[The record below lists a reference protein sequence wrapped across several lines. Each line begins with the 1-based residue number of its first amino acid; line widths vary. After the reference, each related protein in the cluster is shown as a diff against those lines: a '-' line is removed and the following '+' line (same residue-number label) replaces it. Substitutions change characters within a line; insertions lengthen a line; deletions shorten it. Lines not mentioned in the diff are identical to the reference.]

1 MEVVFIS
8 KMPSKRIHQYDIINE
23 VMYLKRLEIQGFKSF
38 AKKTVLEF
46 ETGIT
51 AIVGPNG
58 SGKSNTADCL
68 RWVLGEQS
76 AKLMRGKKSEDVIFA
91 GSDKKSRGG
100 FAEVVATFDNR
111 DHKIP
116 VDAAE
121 VSIGRRIT
129 RSGESEYLIN
139 GARVRLLDIV
149 DLVLKSNI
157 GTSRYTVI
165 GQGTID
171 QMILAGPGEI
181 KNLLDEA
188 SGVKTYYIKR
198 DRTLR
203 RLEQTAQNL
212 MRAEDLL
219 SELEPRVKSLRRQ
232 AKRMEAREAV
242 EVDLKAYQKE
252 YLGSQWWTLKTS
264 IDSLNKEIEVFANQR
279 AQVEAT
285 MEAHLQKIEQHEK
298 ENSQALGEYKG
309 VQEKLQSLQAEK
321 NSLLEQ
327 VSLIRGKMQSQ
338 KTGSGDSGSLQIE
351 SHTLEQKIIEIETQL
366 KATEAQHENA
376 TKQLESQE
384 QGLATVNA
392 QLTELYTA
400 LSNPAGSDWVKIEEQ
415 MQDLDNTFTQ
425 FQRIIEETDDIGQ
438 VRNATAGVV
447 HAWTEFKKTA
457 TDAAKHP
464 DYNKKLQQQLEELNN
479 QKDRLAADQNT
490 LAMTASKATMTK
502 DFLTG
507 QLGTLQNEKLHI
519 DLELKKAASGGSD
532 AYVQEL
538 VAEENKV
545 QEKVAAVTEQITKL
559 EAQLQSFYSAE
570 SNWKAA
576 ISEEDKRF
584 RQQQDEL
591 GRIRDNQSKVEVE
604 KAKFETQS
612 DAIVTEIVAQLGSDL
627 LEKIQANEIK
637 KETEDLAGKI
647 DKLKKQLEL
656 IGGVDE
662 LTIQEYHET
671 ESRYTNLEGQ
681 VQDLHKSM
689 ADLRAVMDE
698 LDEHIKTKF
707 NEAFHKVN
715 AQFEQYFRVLFN
727 GGRAYL
733 SLVKPNDAKT
743 EAEAELD
750 AEDAAEQKE
759 ETDHM
764 RPEEKIVAKYE
775 KGSMAVAGVE
785 IRATPPNKKL
795 SAIQS
800 LSGGERSLTSIALLC
815 SLLSCFPSPFV
826 VLDEVDAALDEANTI
841 RFGQILGKLSHQT
854 QFITITHNRE
864 TMAQANII
872 YGVTMGDDG
881 ISQLLSIKM
890 DQAKAYAK

>member
-1 MEVVFIS
+1 
-8 KMPSKRIHQYDIINE
+8 
-23 VMYLKRLEIQGFKSF
+23 MYLKRLEIQGFKSF

-51 AIVGPNG
+51 TIVGPNG
-58 SGKSNTADCL
+58 SGKSNSADCL

-100 FAEVVATFDNR
+100 FAEVIATFDNR

-171 QMILAGPGEI
+171 QMILAGPTEI
-181 KNLLDEA
+181 KNLIDEA
-188 SGVKTYYIKR
+188 SGVKTYYLKR

-219 SELEPRVKSLRRQ
+219 RELEPRVKSLRRQ
-232 AKRMEAREAV
+232 AKRMEARAEI

-252 YLGSQWWTLKTS
+252 HLGSQWWVLKTS
-264 IDSLNKEIEVFANQR
+264 IDALNKELEIFANQR
-279 AQVEAT
+279 SQVEAT

-298 ENSQALGEYKG
+298 ENSQALGDYKG
-309 VQEKLQSLQAEK
+309 IQEKLQQLQSEK
-321 NSLLEQ
+321 NGLLEQ

-338 KTGSGDSGSLQIE
+338 KTGAVGDSNSLQIE

-366 KATEAQHENA
+366 KQAAEQQKAAASQQAAQDDA
-376 TKQLESQE
+376 
-384 QGLATVNA
+384 LAAVNA

-400 LSNPAGSDWVKIEEQ
+400 LSNPAGSDWTQVETQ
-415 MQDLDNTFTQ
+415 MTELDSTFAQ
-425 FQRIIEETDDIGQ
+425 FQRIIDETDDMNQ
-438 VRNATAGVV
+438 VRNATAAVV
-447 HAWTEFKKTA
+447 HAWGEFKKTA
-457 TDAAKHP
+457 TEAAKHP
-464 DYNKKLQQQLEELNN
+464 DYNKKLQTQLQDLTA
-479 QKDRLAADQNT
+479 QKDKLAAEQQS
-490 LAMTASKATMTK
+490 LAMSASKAVMTK

-507 QLGTLQNEKLHI
+507 QLSSLQNEKLQV
-519 DLELKKAASGGSD
+519 DLELKKASSGSAD
-532 AYVQEL
+532 SFVQEL
-538 VAEENKV
+538 VSEENKL
-545 QEKVAAVTEQITKL
+545 QEKVTGVTEQIAKL
-559 EAQLQSFYSAE
+559 EAQLQGFYSAE

-576 ISEEDKRF
+576 IAEEDKRF

-604 KAKFETQS
+604 KAKLETQS
-612 DAIVTEIVAQLGSDL
+612 DAIVTEIVAQLGSDIL
-627 LEKIQANEIK
+627 AKIQEQKIEK
-637 KETEDLAGKI
+637 TTEGLAGKI
-647 DKLKKQLEL
+647 EKAKKQLEL

-671 ESRYTNLEGQ
+671 EGRYTNLENQ
-681 VQDLHKSM
+681 VNDLQKSM
-689 ADLRAVMDE
+689 TDLRAVMDE
-698 LDEHIKTKF
+698 LDAHIKTKF
-707 NEAFHKVN
+707 SEAFHKVN

-750 AEDAAEQKE
+750 AEEAAEAKE
-759 ETDHM
+759 EQDSM
-764 RPEEKIVAKYE
+764 RPEERIVAKYE
-775 KGSMAVAGVE
+775 KGSLAVAGVE
-785 IRATPPNKKL
+785 IRATPPGKKL
-795 SAIQS
+795 SAINA

-815 SLLSCFPSPFV
+815 SLLTCFPSPFV

>member
-1 MEVVFIS
+1 
-8 KMPSKRIHQYDIINE
+8 
-23 VMYLKRLEIQGFKSF
+23 MYLKRLEIQGFKSF

-46 ETGIT
+46 ENGIT

-58 SGKSNTADCL
+58 SGKSNSADCL

-100 FAEVVATFDNR
+100 FAEVIATFDNR

-116 VDAAE
+116 LDAAE
-121 VSIGRRIT
+121 VSIGRRIS

-171 QMILAGPGEI
+171 QMILTGPTEI
-181 KNLLDEA
+181 KNLIDEA

-219 SELEPRVKSLRRQ
+219 RELEPRVKSLRRQ
-232 AKRMEAREAV
+232 AKRMEAREAI
-242 EVDLKAYQKE
+242 EVDLKAFQKE
-252 YLGSQWWTLKTS
+252 YLGSQWWLQKTA
-264 IDSLNKEIEVFANQR
+264 IDGLNTELGMFQAQR
-279 AQVEAT
+279 EQVEAV
-285 MEAHLQKIEQHEK
+285 MAAHLQKIEQHEK
-298 ENSQALGEYKG
+298 DNAQALGEYKG
-309 VQEKLQSLQAEK
+309 VQEKLQSLQHEK

-338 KTGSGDSGSLQIE
+338 KTGAGDSNSLQIE

-366 KATEAQHENA
+366 QATAAQHATATVQTEAQDKA
-376 TKQLESQE
+376 LS
-384 QGLATVNA
+384 AVNA

-400 LSNPAGSDWVKIEEQ
+400 LSNPAGTDWGQIETHMTE
-415 MQDLDNTFTQ
+415 LDNTFTQ
-425 FQRIIEETDDIGQ
+425 FQRIIEETDDMGQ
-438 VRNATAGVV
+438 VRNATAAVV
-447 HAWTEFKKTA
+447 HSWTAFKH
-457 TDAAKHP
+457 AASEASKHP
-464 DYNKKLQQQLEELNN
+464 DYNKKLQEQLQELTD
-479 QKDRLAADQNT
+479 QKDKLLADQNA
-490 LAMTASKATMTK
+490 LAMSASKAVMTK
-502 DFLTG
+502 DFLAG
-507 QLGTLQNEKLHI
+507 QLSTLQNEKLHV
-519 DLELKKAASGGSD
+519 DLELKKAVSGGDGES
-532 AYVQEL
+532 YVQEL

-545 QEKVAAVTEQITKL
+545 QEKITALTSHIAKL
-559 EAQLQSFYSAE
+559 EQELQSFYSAE

-604 KAKFETQS
+604 KAKLETQS
-612 DAIVTEIVAQLGSDL
+612 DALVHEIISQLGNDL
-627 LEKIQANEIK
+627 LQKIQSQKIE
-637 KETEDLAGKI
+637 KETEGLAEKI
-647 DKLKKQLEL
+647 DKLKKQIEL

-662 LTIQEYHET
+662 LTLQEYHET
-671 ESRYTNLEGQ
+671 ENRFTTLESQ
-681 VQDLHKSM
+681 IADLHKSM
-689 ADLRAVMDE
+689 SDLRAVMDE

-715 AQFEQYFRVLFN
+715 AQFEQYFRMLFN

-733 SLVKPNDAKT
+733 SIVKPGDAKT
-743 EAEAELD
+743 EAEAEME
-750 AEDAAEQKE
+750 AEDVAEAAAEK
-759 ETDHM
+759 DGL

-775 KGSMAVAGVE
+775 KGAMAVAGVE

-795 SAIQS
+795 SSIQS

-815 SLLSCFPSPFV
+815 SLLTCFPSPFV

-881 ISQLLSIKM
+881 ISQLLSLKI

>member
-1 MEVVFIS
+1 
-8 KMPSKRIHQYDIINE
+8 
-23 VMYLKRLEIQGFKSF
+23 MYLKRLEIQGFKSF

-51 AIVGPNG
+51 AVVGPNG
-58 SGKSNTADCL
+58 SGKSNSADCL

-91 GSDKKSRGG
+91 GSDKKSRAG
-100 FAEVVATFDNR
+100 FAEVIATFDNR

-171 QMILAGPGEI
+171 QMILSGPTEI
-181 KNLLDEA
+181 KNLIDEA

-198 DRTLR
+198 ERTLR

-219 SELEPRVKSLRRQ
+219 RELEPRVKSLRRQ
-232 AKRMEAREAV
+232 AKRMEAREIV
-242 EVDLKAYQKE
+242 EVDLRAYQKE
-252 YLGSQWWTLKTS
+252 HLGSQWWSMKTS
-264 IDSLNKEIEVFANQR
+264 IDALNKELEIFANQR
-279 AQVEAT
+279 NQVEAV
-285 MEAHLQKIEQHEK
+285 MDAHLQKIEQHEK
-298 ENSQALGEYKG
+298 ENSQALGEYKE
-309 VQEKLQSLQAEK
+309 VQEKLQSLQSEK

-338 KTGSGDSGSLQIE
+338 KTGSSTDSASLQIE
-351 SHTLEQKIIEIETQL
+351 SHTLEQKIIEIENQL
-366 KATEAQHENA
+366 QATAAQYETA
-376 TKQLESQE
+376 TKQLASQE
-384 QGLATVNA
+384 EALATVNA
-392 QLTELYTA
+392 QLTDLYTA
-400 LSNPAGSDWVKIEEQ
+400 LSNPAGSDWNKIEEQ
-415 MQDLDNTFTQ
+415 MTDLDNTFTQ
-425 FQRIIEETDDIGQ
+425 FQRIIEETDDINQ

-447 HAWTEFKKTA
+447 YAWSEFKKTA
-457 TDAAKHP
+457 SEAAKHP
-464 DYNKKLQQQLEELNN
+464 DYSKKLQHQLEELNH
-479 QKDRLAADQNT
+479 QKDKLAADQNN

-507 QLGTLQNEKLHI
+507 QLATLQNEKLHI
-519 DLELKKAASGGSD
+519 DLELKKSVSGGSD

-538 VAEENKV
+538 VSEENKV
-545 QEKVAAVTEQITKL
+545 QEKITAITSQITKL
-559 EAQLQSFYSAE
+559 EEQLQGFYSSE
-570 SNWKAA
+570 NNWKAV

-604 KAKFETQS
+604 KAKLETQS
-612 DAIVTEIVAQLGSDL
+612 DAIVSEIVAQLGSDL
-627 LEKIQANEIK
+627 LEKIQEHEIK
-637 KETEDLAGKI
+637 SETEDLSGKI

-671 ESRYTNLEGQ
+671 ESRYTNLESQ
-681 VQDLHKSM
+681 VSDLHKSM
-689 ADLRAVMDE
+689 MDLRAVMDE

-733 SLVKPNDAKT
+733 SLVKPGEDKT

-750 AEDAAEQKE
+750 AEDAAEAAE
-759 ETDHM
+759 EKDSM

-815 SLLSCFPSPFV
+815 SLLTCFPSPFV

-864 TMAQANII
+864 TMSQANII

-881 ISQLLSIKM
+881 VSQLLSIKM

>member
-1 MEVVFIS
+1 
-8 KMPSKRIHQYDIINE
+8 
-23 VMYLKRLEIQGFKSF
+23 MYLKRLEIQGFKSF

-58 SGKSNTADCL
+58 SGKSNSADCL

-91 GSDKKSRGG
+91 GSDKKSRAG
-100 FAEVVATFDNR
+100 FAEVIATFDNK

-116 VDAAE
+116 IDAAE

-171 QMILAGPGEI
+171 QMVLSGPQEI
-181 KNLLDEA
+181 KNLIDEA

-198 DRTLR
+198 ERTLR

-219 SELEPRVKSLRRQ
+219 RELEPRVKSLRRQ

-252 YLGSQWWTLKTS
+252 HLGSQWWSMKVS
-264 IDSLNKEIEVFANQR
+264 IDSLNKELEVFTNQR
-279 AQVEAT
+279 AQVEAV
-285 MEAHLQKIEQHEK
+285 MDAHLQKIELHEK

-327 VSLIRGKMQSQ
+327 VSLIRGKMQAS
-338 KTGSGDSGSLQIE
+338 KTGGAGDSGSLQIE

-366 KATEAQHENA
+366 KATAAQHGTA

-384 QGLATVNA
+384 EALATVNA

-400 LSNPAGSDWVKIEEQ
+400 LSNPAGSDWTLVEAQ
-415 MQDLDNTFTQ
+415 MTELDNTFEQ
-425 FQRIIEETDDIGQ
+425 FQRIIEETDDISA

-447 HAWTEFKKTA
+447 HAWTTFKKTA
-457 TDAAKHP
+457 SEAAKHP
-464 DYNKKLQQQLEELNN
+464 DYSKKLQNQLEELNT
-479 QKDRLAADQNT
+479 QKDKLAAEQNT

-507 QLGTLQNEKLHI
+507 QLSTLQNEKLHI
-519 DLELKKAASGGSD
+519 DLELKKAVSGGSD

-538 VAEENKV
+538 VDEENKV
-545 QEKVAAVTEQITKL
+545 QEKVAAITAQITKL
-559 EAQLQSFYSAE
+559 EEQLQGFYSAE

-604 KAKFETQS
+604 KAKLETQS
-612 DAIVTEIVAQLGSDL
+612 DAIVSEIVAQLGSDL
-627 LEKIQANEIK
+627 LEKIQAHEIK

-647 DKLKKQLEL
+647 DKLKKQMEL

-671 ESRYTNLEGQ
+671 ESRYTNLESQ

-689 ADLRAVMDE
+689 LDLRAVMDE

-733 SLVKPNDAKT
+733 SLVKPGEDKT

-750 AEDAAEQKE
+750 AEDAQEQKE
-759 ETDHM
+759 EKDGM

-775 KGSMAVAGVE
+775 KGNMAVAGVE

-815 SLLSCFPSPFV
+815 SLLTCFPSPFV

-864 TMAQANII
+864 TMSQANII

>member
-1 MEVVFIS
+1 
-8 KMPSKRIHQYDIINE
+8 
-23 VMYLKRLEIQGFKSF
+23 MYLKRLEIQGFKSF

-100 FAEVVATFDNR
+100 FAEVIATFDNR

-139 GARVRLLDIV
+139 GAKVRLLDIV

-171 QMILAGPGEI
+171 QMILAGPSEI

-219 SELEPRVKSLRRQ
+219 RELEPRVKSLRRQ
-232 AKRMEAREAV
+232 AKRMEARAEI

-252 YLGSQWWTLKTS
+252 YLGSQWWNLKNS
-264 IDSLNKEIEVFANQR
+264 IDNLDKEVAVFSQQR
-279 AQVEAT
+279 AQVEAV
-285 MEAHLQKIEQHEK
+285 MNAHLQKIEQHET
-298 ENSQALGEYKG
+298 ENSQALNDYKSA
-309 VQEKLQSLQAEK
+309 QEKAQRLQTEK
-321 NSLLEQ
+321 NGLLEQ

-338 KTGSGDSGSLQIE
+338 KTAGGDSASLEID
-351 SHTLEQKIIEIETQL
+351 SHTIEQKIIDIETQL
-366 KATEAQHENA
+366 KTVANQYETAS
-376 TKQLESQE
+376 KQLEAQE
-384 QGLATVNA
+384 AGISAVNT

-400 LSNPAGSDWVKIEEQ
+400 LSNPAGSDWKLVEQ
-415 MQDLDNTFTQ
+415 QMADLDKTFTQ
-425 FQRIIEETDDIGQ
+425 FQRIIDETGDMNQ
-438 VRNATAGVV
+438 VRNATAAVV
-447 HAWTEFKKTA
+447 QAWAKFKTA
-457 TDAAKHP
+457 AETAAKHP
-464 DYNKKLQQQLEELNN
+464 DYNNKLQAQLQELTNE
-479 QKDRLAADQNT
+479 KDKLMADQNS
-490 LAMTASKATMTK
+490 LAMAVSKAAMTK

-507 QLGTLQNEKLHI
+507 QLTSLQNEKLHV
-519 DLELKKAASGGSD
+519 DLELKKAVSGNSD
-532 AYVQEL
+532 SYVQEL

-545 QEKVAAVTEQITKL
+545 QEKIAAITERMAKL
-559 EAQLQSFYSAE
+559 EQQLQGFYDSE

-576 ISEEDKRF
+576 IAEEDKRF

-591 GRIRDNQSKVEVE
+591 SRIRDQESKVQIE

-612 DAIVTEIVAQLGSDL
+612 DQIVSEIVAQLGSEM
-627 LEKIQANEIK
+627 LEKIQQHEIK
-637 KETEDLAGKI
+637 KETEGLAEKI
-647 DKLKKQLEL
+647 TKLQHQLSL

-671 ESRYTNLEGQ
+671 ESRFSNLETQ
-681 VQDLHKSM
+681 VTDLHKSM
-689 ADLRAVMDE
+689 TDLRSVMDE
-698 LDEHIKTKF
+698 LDEHIKIKF

-733 SLVKPNDAKT
+733 SLVKPNDTKT
-743 EAEAELD
+743 EGELVEEQ
-750 AEDAAEQKE
+750 AEDAKEAAEQK
-759 ETDHM
+759 DQM
-764 RPEEKIVAKYE
+764 RPEEKIIAKYE
-775 KGSMAVAGVE
+775 KGSLAVAGVE

-815 SLLSCFPSPFV
+815 SLLTCFPSPFV

-881 ISQLLSIKM
+881 ISQLLSIKI
-890 DQAKAYAK
+890 DQAKVYAK

>member
-1 MEVVFIS
+1 
-8 KMPSKRIHQYDIINE
+8 
-23 VMYLKRLEIQGFKSF
+23 MYLKRLETQGFKSF
-38 AKKTVLEF
+38 ARKTVLEF

-58 SGKSNTADCL
+58 SGKSNTADSL

-76 AKLMRGKKSEDVIFA
+76 SKLMRGKKSEDVIFA
-91 GSDKKSRGG
+91 GSDKKARAG
-100 FAEVVATFDNR
+100 FAEVIATFDNR

-116 VDAAE
+116 VDSAE

-129 RSGESEYLIN
+129 RSGDSEYLIN
-139 GARVRLLDIV
+139 GAKVRLLDIV

-171 QMILAGPGEI
+171 QMILAGPSEI
-181 KNLLDEA
+181 KNLIDEA

-219 SELEPRVKSLRRQ
+219 RELEPRVKSLRRQ
-232 AKRMEAREAV
+232 AKRMEAREV
-242 EVDLKAYQKE
+242 IEVDLKAFQKE
-252 YLGSQWWTLKTS
+252 YLGSQWWVLKES
-264 IDSLNKEIEVFANQR
+264 VNGLEKQLSDLHLQR
-279 AQVEAT
+279 AQVENV
-285 MEAHLQKIEQHEK
+285 MSAHLQKIEEHEK
-298 ENSQALGEYKG
+298 ENEKALGEYKG
-309 VQEKLQSLQAEK
+309 VQQKLQSLQAEK

-327 VSLIRGKMQSQ
+327 VSLIRGKMTSQ
-338 KTGSGDSGSLQIE
+338 KTGAGDSGTLQID

-366 KATEAQHENA
+366 KASTAQHEQA
-376 TKQLESQE
+376 LKQAAEQE
-384 QGLATVNA
+384 QALATVNA

-400 LSNPAGSDWVKIEEQ
+400 LSNPAGSDWTAIEEQ
-415 MQDLDNTFTQ
+415 MTALDNTFTQ
-425 FQRIIEETDDIGQ
+425 FARILEDTDDIGQ
-438 VRNATAGVV
+438 IRNATAGVL
-447 HAWTEFKKTA
+447 HAWTEFKTTA
-457 TDAAKHP
+457 SEAAKHP
-464 DYNKKLQQQLEELNN
+464 DYNRKLQLQLQELTD
-479 QKDRLAADQNT
+479 QKDKLAGDHNT
-490 LAMTASKATMTK
+490 LTMTASKAAMTK

-507 QLGTLQNEKLHI
+507 QLTTLQNEKLHV
-519 DLELKKAASGGSD
+519 DLELKKASSGGNQD
-532 AYVQEL
+532 DYVKDL
-538 VAEENKV
+538 VAEETKV
-545 QEKVAAVTEQITKL
+545 QEKVAAITEQIIKL
-559 EAQLQSFYSAE
+559 EEQLQTFYNAE
-570 SNWKAA
+570 SNWKSA

-584 RQQQDEL
+584 RSQQTEL
-591 GRIRDNQSKVEVE
+591 DKIRDNEAKVQVE

-612 DAIVTEIVAQLGSDL
+612 DAIVSDIVAQLGSDIL
-627 LEKIQANEIK
+627 QKIQEHPIK
-637 KETEDLAGKI
+637 KETEGLHDKI
-647 DKLKKQLEL
+647 TKLQHQLGL

-671 ESRYTNLEGQ
+671 ETRYTTLEGQ
-681 VQDLHKSM
+681 VTDLQKSM
-689 ADLRAVMDE
+689 NDLRAVMDE
-698 LDEHIKTKF
+698 LDEHIKIKF
-707 NEAFHKVN
+707 NESFHKVN

-733 SLVKPNDAKT
+733 SLVKSGDDK
-743 EAEAELD
+743 AEAVLD
-750 AEDAAEQKE
+750 AETAAEDAKE
-759 ETDHM
+759 AAEEKDQM

-775 KGSMAVAGVE
+775 KGSLAVAGVE

-815 SLLSCFPSPFV
+815 SLLTCFPSPFV

-864 TMAQANII
+864 TMSQANII

>member
-1 MEVVFIS
+1 
-8 KMPSKRIHQYDIINE
+8 
-23 VMYLKRLEIQGFKSF
+23 MYLKRLEIQGFKSF
-38 AKKTVLEF
+38 ARKTVMEF

-51 AIVGPNG
+51 AVVGPNG
-58 SGKSNTADCL
+58 SGKSNSADCL

-91 GSDKKSRGG
+91 GSDKKSRAG
-100 FAEVVATFDNR
+100 FAEVIATFDNR

-116 VDAAE
+116 VDSAE

-171 QMILAGPGEI
+171 QMILAGPSEI
-181 KNLLDEA
+181 KNLIDEA

-198 DRTLR
+198 ERTLR

-219 SELEPRVKSLRRQ
+219 RELEPRVKSLRRQ
-232 AKRMEAREAV
+232 AKRMEAREAI
-242 EVDLKAYQKE
+242 EIDLRAYQKE
-252 YLGSQWWTLKTS
+252 FLGSLWWTYKEA
-264 IDSLNKEIEVFANQR
+264 IDQLSKQVEGFLGER

-285 MEAHLQKIEQHEK
+285 MSAHLQKIEQHEK
-298 ENSQALGEYKG
+298 ENEQALSEYKH
-309 VQEKLQSLQAEK
+309 VQEKLQKLQAEK
-321 NSLLEQ
+321 NGLLEQ
-327 VSLIRGKMQSQ
+327 VSLIRGKMQGQ
-338 KTGSGDSGSLQIE
+338 KSGVSVGANDGANLQID
-351 SHTLEQKIIEIETQL
+351 SHTITQKIIELENQLQATTTQW
-366 KATEAQHENA
+366 ENA
-376 TKQLESQE
+376 NLQKTEQE
-384 QGLATVNA
+384 TTLSAVNA

-400 LSNPAGSDWVKIEEQ
+400 LSNPAGSDWSSIEEQ
-415 MQDLDNTFTQ
+415 MIALDNTFTQ
-425 FQRIIEETDDIGQ
+425 FQSILEDTHDIGQ
-438 VRNATAGVV
+438 IRNATAGIIT
-447 HAWTEFKKTA
+447 AWTEFKKTA
-457 TDAAKHP
+457 QEAAKHP
-464 DYNKKLQQQLEELNN
+464 DYNRKLQEQLQELTTQKDKLTEELNS
-479 QKDRLAADQNT
+479 
-490 LAMTASKATMTK
+490 LAMSASKALMTK
-502 DFLTG
+502 DFLAG
-507 QLGTLQNEKLHI
+507 QLAQLQNEKLHI
-519 DLELKKAASGGSD
+519 DLELKKVTTGSTD
-532 AYVQEL
+532 SYIEEL
-538 VAEENKV
+538 VVEENKI
-545 QEKVAAVTEQITKL
+545 QEKIDVTVREITTLEQ
-559 EAQLQSFYSAE
+559 QLQAFYNAE
-570 SNWKAA
+570 SNWKSA
-576 ISEEDKRF
+576 IAEEDKRF
-584 RQQQDEL
+584 RVQQDQL
-591 GRIRDNQSKVEVE
+591 GQIRDKQSKVEVE
-604 KAKFETQS
+604 KAKYETLLGQVIT
-612 DAIVTEIVAQLGSDL
+612 DIVAQLGADI
-627 LEKIQANEIK
+627 LERIEQVKIV
-637 KETEDLAGKI
+637 KETEGIEEKI
-647 DKLKKQLEL
+647 AKLQNQLNL

-671 ESRYTNLEGQ
+671 ENRYTNLQSQ
-681 VQDLHKSM
+681 VTDLNKSM
-689 ADLRAVMDE
+689 ADLRSVMDE

-733 SLVKPNDAKT
+733 SIVKSGEDKT
-743 EAEAELD
+743 EAEVEQDAEIAAELK
-750 AEDAAEQKE
+750 AEKDQL
-759 ETDHM
+759 
-764 RPEEKIVAKYE
+764 RPEEKIIAKYE

-815 SLLSCFPSPFV
+815 SLLTCFPSPFV

-841 RFGQILGKLSHQT
+841 RFGQILGKLAHQT

-864 TMAQANII
+864 TMSQANII

>member
-1 MEVVFIS
+1 
-8 KMPSKRIHQYDIINE
+8 
-23 VMYLKRLEIQGFKSF
+23 MYLKRLETQGFKSF

-58 SGKSNTADCL
+58 SGKSNSADAL

-91 GSDKKSRGG
+91 GSDKRSRAG
-100 FAEVVATFDNR
+100 FAEVIATFDNR

-171 QMILAGPGEI
+171 SMILAGPGEI

-203 RLEQTAQNL
+203 RLEATAQNL

-219 SELEPRVKSLRRQ
+219 RELEPRVKSLRRQ
-232 AKRMEAREAV
+232 AKRMEAREV
-242 EVDLKAYQKE
+242 IEVDLKAYQKE
-252 YLGSQWWTLKTS
+252 HLGSQWWTLKNS
-264 IDSLNKEIEVFANQR
+264 IDSLNKELDVLGTQR
-279 AQVEAT
+279 AQVEAV
-285 MEAHLQKIEQHEK
+285 MDAHLQKIEQHEK
-298 ENSQALGEYKG
+298 ENEQALGDYRS
-309 VQEKLQSLQAEK
+309 VQEKLQNLQSEK

-338 KTGSGDSGSLQIE
+338 KTGSGDSASLEIDR
-351 SHTLEQKIIEIETQL
+351 HTIEQKIIEIETQL
-366 KATEAQHENA
+366 KSVTAQSENSAKQQAAQAEAISA
-376 TKQLESQE
+376 
-384 QGLATVNA
+384 VNA

-400 LSNPAGSDWVKIEEQ
+400 ISNPAGSDWKLVEEQ
-415 MQDLDNTFTQ
+415 MTDLDNTFKH
-425 FQRIIEETDDIGQ
+425 FQRIIDETDDIGQ
-438 VRNATAGVV
+438 VRNATAAVV
-447 HAWTEFKKTA
+447 ESWTKFKQTA
-457 TDAAKHP
+457 SDAAKHP
-464 DYNKKLQQQLEELNN
+464 DYNRKLQEQLQELTE
-479 QKDRLAADQNT
+479 QKDKLLADQNA
-490 LAMTASKATMTK
+490 LAMSVSKAVMTK

-507 QLGTLQNEKLHI
+507 QLSSLQNEKLQVE
-519 DLELKKAASGGSD
+519 LELRKTTAGSSD
-532 AYVQEL
+532 NFVQEL
-538 VAEENKV
+538 AGEENKV
-545 QEKVAAVTEQITKL
+545 QEKVAAVTEKIAKL
-559 EAQLQSFYSAE
+559 EAELQGFYAAE

-576 ISEEDKRF
+576 IAEEDKRF
-584 RQQQDEL
+584 RSQQDEL
-591 GRIRDNQSKVEVE
+591 SRIRDNEGKVQIE

-612 DAIVTEIVAQLGSDL
+612 DNIVSEIVAQLGSDL
-627 LEKIQANEIK
+627 LEKIKAVEIK
-637 KETEDLAGKI
+637 KETDGLQEKI
-647 DKLKKQLEL
+647 SKLQHQLSL

-671 ESRYTNLEGQ
+671 ESRYSNLENQ
-681 VQDLHKSM
+681 VVDLKKSM
-689 ADLRAVMDE
+689 SDLRAVMDE
-698 LDEHIKTKF
+698 LDEHIKSKF

-715 AQFEQYFRVLFN
+715 AQFEQYFRMLFN

-733 SLVKPNDAKT
+733 SLVKPNDNKTEGELVEEEAEDAKD
-743 EAEAELD
+743 EAEAKD
-750 AEDAAEQKE
+750 G
-759 ETDHM
+759 M

-775 KGSMAVAGVE
+775 KGSLAVAGVE

-815 SLLSCFPSPFV
+815 SLLTCFPSPFV

-841 RFGQILGKLSHQT
+841 RFGQILGKLAHQT

-881 ISQLLSIKM
+881 VSQLLSIKM